1 MKRYTDEF
9 KKEVVKLYSSGAYT
23 VDSLAAEYG
32 ICRSTVVLWNQNYHR
47 ELLARDAAK
56 HERVLKKIIKLQQEN
71 TKLKEENVELK
82 EKNDVLTKTV
92 KNLCNEI

>member
-9 KKEVVKLYSSGAYT
+9 KKEIVKLYSSGDYT
-23 VDSLAAEYG
+23 VDGLAAEYG
-32 ICRSTVVLWNQNYHR
+32 VSHSSVVLWTKAYR
-47 ELLARDAAK
+47 KELLEHDAAK
-56 HERVLKKIIKLQQEN
+56 HERVLKKINKLQQEN

-82 EKNDVLTKTV
+82 EKNDVLTETV